1 MTLDF
6 NTAEEQYDGP
16 STDFSPIPDGT
27 IVDTV
32 LTIKPGGAGPDGAL
46 TQSQR
51 SDAQYLQCE
60 FTVTSGEFERRKFWS
75 NLTVAGGSLDDK
87 GQSKAGNISKRTIRA
102 LLESCYAIE
111 PKDMSEPAKAARTL
125 SSYMDLNNLLAK
137 VEVGIETY
145 NDKDNNRLSRVVTPG
160 MPEYKQ
166 PLGPDGTV
174 KASAPAPSTQTE
186 TQPSP
191 QQVTSDQSGGEKP
204 AWA

>member
-75 NLTVAGGSLDDK
+75 NLSVAGGSLDDI

-102 LLESCYAIE
+102 LLESCYAIQ

-145 NDKDNNRLSRVVTPG
+145 NDKENNRLDMVITPS

-174 KASAPAPSTQTE
+174 KARQATPTAQGTDS
-186 TQPSP
+186 QPSP
-191 QQVTSDQSGGEKP
+191 QPATDQSGGKP

>member
-75 NLTVAGGSLDDK
+75 NLTVAGGSLDDI

-102 LLESCYAIE
+102 LLESCYAIQ

-145 NDKDNNRLSRVVTPG
+145 NDKENNRLDMVITPS

-174 KASAPAPSTQTE
+174 KARQATPTAQGTDS
-186 TQPSP
+186 QPSP
-191 QQVTSDQSGGEKP
+191 QPATDQSGGKP

>member
-27 IVDTV
+27 IVDAI

-60 FTVTSGEFERRKFWS
+60 FTVTTGEFERRKFWS

-166 PLGPDGTV
+166 PIGPVSYTHLTLPT
-174 KASAPAPSTQTE
+174 KA
-186 TQPSP
+186 
-191 QQVTSDQSGGEKP
+191 
-204 AWA
+204 